1 MLPQT
6 TAGYRDINTF
16 AVTYKHGPGDARYSA
31 IFRRGR
37 LVSWKLVAVDPNG

>member
-16 AVTYKHGPGDARYSA
+16 VVTYKHGPGDARYSA
-31 IFRRGR
+31 IFRRSR
-37 LVSWKLVAVDPNG
+37 LVSLKLAAVDLNG